1 MKQKSPNRLLLEV
14 DMGERGL
21 NTIVKLSTVRICSV
35 QFAAV
40 VKQGNEDGRISSTS
54 IFSNDQDFGPRET
67 LVQGDRKTD
76 QSTI

>member
-14 DMGERGL
+14 DMGERVL

-40 VKQGNEDGRISSTS
+40 VKQGNEDGRISSTN
-54 IFSNDQDFGPRET
+54 IIDQ
-67 LVQGDRKTD
+67 
-76 QSTI
+76 